1 MADSYAQLAM
11 AKRAPPQSYTVHQ
24 SLPDTAAPVG
34 SITELQDK
42 LLSLAKLLKSTQM
55 CHDDSSA
62 DQRQEL
68 QVLACRMQQLEEAV
82 QRQAA
87 SSSLM
92 AAPGANSIKAL
103 AERLVLVERQS
114 AEGFSENRE
123 VHSHNAEVREC

>member
-11 AKRAPPQSYTVHQ
+11 AKRTPLQPYTVHQ
-24 SLPDTAAPVG
+24 SLPDATAPVS

-82 QRQAA
+82 YDTRSDPGKMVADRA
-87 SSSLM
+87 S
-92 AAPGANSIKAL
+92 P
-103 AERLVLVERQS
+103 R
-114 AEGFSENRE
+114 
-123 VHSHNAEVREC
+123 